1 MTRLLVIVV
10 FSQSI
15 FAGVLLSGEPWGRT
29 AHGWTALGLVIG
41 TLVAGIV
48 AALSL
53 RGVGGGRRLSGM
65 LAALSLLLFV
75 QMVVGRRSAEGANL
89 LWLHVPLGVALVGMM
104 VQPAI
109 AARRLGA
116 GVE

>member
-1 MTRLLVIVV
+1 
-10 FSQSI
+10 
-15 FAGVLLSGEPWGRT
+15 
-29 AHGWTALGLVIG
+29 
-41 TLVAGIV
+41 
-48 AALSL
+48 
-53 RGVGGGRRLSGM
+53 M